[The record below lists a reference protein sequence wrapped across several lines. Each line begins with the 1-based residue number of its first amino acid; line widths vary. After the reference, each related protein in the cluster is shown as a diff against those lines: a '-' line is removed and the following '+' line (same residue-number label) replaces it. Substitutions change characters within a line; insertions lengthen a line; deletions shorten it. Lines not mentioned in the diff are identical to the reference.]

1 MSEWKAFL
9 QLRFR
14 RLYGHTLLW
23 LHRILPGRDA
33 REHRSEQRRN
43 AIAKRYESPQ
53 LVLPNSMAPAER
65 RREAHAFVD
74 RVFSAQALPEHET
87 RVLITLEPAH
97 PRAGDMPREWVARRG
112 EFWNEKLEQV
122 LDVVE
127 ATPFETAS
135 RLKVVAI
142 APFASFL
149 AREIAAQGRI
159 VSPFER

>member
-1 MSEWKAFL
+1 MSEWKASL

-23 LHRILPGRDA
+23 LHG
-33 REHRSEQRRN
+33 RN
-43 AIAKRYESPQ
+43 AIAKRYDSPQ

-127 ATPFETAS
+127 ATAVLTGA
-135 RLKVVAI
+135 
-142 APFASFL
+142 
-149 AREIAAQGRI
+149 ARDLI
-159 VSPFER
+159 